1 MPSSDRS
8 AGLVRGLLLICTLT
22 FLMGV
27 RTSGADPPQEFL
39 HVKTDPAGGVIAT
52 ARVQF
57 PARPEI
63 IHSLLTDFPRWPE
76 LFEVRMRVVDVQ
88 IRQDVVTTD
97 LRIDHALLP
106 GERRLVTESRTTAN
120 YDIVTDLV
128 AGDFKRYHRVWKLSP
143 ANEGRETW
151 ADFELSVAIDSIVP
165 DWLVAIATKRELEA
179 HFRIVKEKARAHAVT
194 PGK

>member
-1 MPSSDRS
+1 
-8 AGLVRGLLLICTLT
+8 
-22 FLMGV
+22 
-27 RTSGADPPQEFL
+27 
-39 HVKTDPAGGVIAT
+39 
-52 ARVQF
+52 
-57 PARPEI
+57 
-63 IHSLLTDFPRWPE
+63 
-76 LFEVRMRVVDVQ
+76 MRVIDVQ
-88 IRQDVVTTD
+88 IRQDVVITD

-143 ANEGRETW
+143 ADEGRETW

-179 HFRIVKEKARAHAVT
+179 HFRIVKEKARARAVT